1 MIVRENNY
9 EGSSPLLYLVATPIG
24 NLSEFPPRAVDILK
38 AMDYVACEDTRN
50 SGLLLQRF
58 SIDKPL
64 ISCHEHNEE
73 TAADKIVA
81 LLKSGKKVAYVS
93 DAGYP
98 VVSDPGNRLAERC
111 IAEGIKVAVV
121 NGPNAGI
128 CALVGSGLP
137 ADHFYFHGFLP
148 AKGNERRAELQT
160 LVSLPYTLIFYE
172 APHRIKD
179 MLQDVSSI
187 LGAER
192 KACLCREL
200 TKAHEEYIRG
210 SLGELASLDESTLLG
225 EMVLVVEGAKTTA
238 KEFTDEEILA
248 LLQAKLTKES
258 AKDAVKDV
266 SQENAIPKNRVYQL
280 SLRLVKG
287 R

>member
-9 EGSSPLLYLVATPIG
+9 EGKSPLLYLVATPIG

-38 AMDYVACEDTRN
+38 SMDYVACEDTRN

-111 IAEGIKVAVV
+111 IAAGIKVAVI
-121 NGPNAGI
+121 NGPSAGI

-137 ADHFYFHGFLP
+137 ADHFYFHGFLS
-148 AKGNERRAELQT
+148 AKPTERKAELQN

-179 MLQDVSSI
+179 MLQDAVLI
-187 LGAER
+187 LGKDR
-192 KACLCREL
+192 KACLSREL

-210 SLGELASLDESTLLG
+210 TLGEIAELDETTLLG
-225 EMVLVVEGAKTTA
+225 EMVLVVEGAKPVQ
-238 KEFTDEEILA
+238 KEWSDEEIA
-248 LLQAKLTKES
+248 SLLKAKLKDES
-258 AKDAVKDV
+258 MKDAVKDV
-266 SQENAIPKNRVYQL
+266 AQENAIPKNRVYQI
-280 SLRLVKG
+280 SLTLKAR
-287 R
+287 

>member
-9 EGSSPLLYLVATPIG
+9 EGKSPLLYLVATPIG

-38 AMDYVACEDTRN
+38 SMDYVACEDTRN

-111 IAEGIKVAVV
+111 IAAGIKVAVI
-121 NGPNAGI
+121 NGPSAGI

-137 ADHFYFHGFLP
+137 ADHFYFHGFLS
-148 AKGNERRAELQT
+148 AKPTERKAELQN

-179 MLQDVSSI
+179 MLQDAVLI
-187 LGAER
+187 LGKDR
-192 KACLCREL
+192 KACLSREL

-210 SLGELASLDESTLLG
+210 TLGEIAELDETTLLG
-225 EMVLVVEGAKTTA
+225 EMVLVVEGAKPVQ
-238 KEFTDEEILA
+238 KEWSDDEIA
-248 LLQAKLTKES
+248 SLLKAKLKDES
-258 AKDAVKDV
+258 MKDAVKDV
-266 SQENAIPKNRVYQL
+266 AQENAIPKNRVYQI
-280 SLRLVKG
+280 SLTLKAR
-287 R
+287 

>member
-1 MIVRENNY
+1 MIARENNY
-9 EGSSPLLYLVATPIG
+9 EGIKPLLYLVATPIG
-24 NLSEFPPRAVDILK
+24 NLSEFPPRAIEVLK

-73 TAADKIVA
+73 SAADKIVA

-121 NGPNAGI
+121 NGPSAGI

-137 ADHFYFHGFLP
+137 ANHFYFHGFLP
-148 AKGNERRAELQT
+148 AKGTERRAELQT
-160 LVSLPYTLIFYE
+160 LISLPYTLIFYE

-179 MLQDVSSI
+179 MLTDVAQI
-187 LGAER
+187 LGGER

-210 SLGELASLDESTLLG
+210 SLGEIAELDETTLLG
-225 EMVLVVEGAKTTA
+225 EMVLVVEGAPLTK
-238 KEFTDEEILA
+238 KEFSDEEIA
-248 LLQAKLTKES
+248 ELLQKKLAKES
-258 AKDAVKDV
+258 AKDAVKEV
-266 SQENAIPKNRVYQL
+266 AQENAIPKNRVYQI
-280 SLRLVKG
+280 SLTLIKDR
-287 R
+287 

>member
-9 EGSSPLLYLVATPIG
+9 EGKSPLLYLVATPIG

-38 AMDYVACEDTRN
+38 SMDYVACEDTRN

-111 IAEGIKVAVV
+111 IAAGIKVAVI
-121 NGPNAGI
+121 NGPSAGI

-137 ADHFYFHGFLP
+137 ADHFYFHGFLS
-148 AKGNERRAELQT
+148 AKPTERKAELQN

-179 MLQDVSSI
+179 MLQDVALI
-187 LGAER
+187 LGKDR
-192 KACLCREL
+192 KACLSREL

-210 SLGELASLDESTLLG
+210 SLGEIAELDETTLLG
-225 EMVLVVEGAKTTA
+225 EMVLVVEGAKPVQ
-238 KEFTDEEILA
+238 KEWSDDEIA
-248 LLQAKLTKES
+248 SLLKGKLKDES
-258 AKDAVKDV
+258 MKDAVKDV
-266 SQENAIPKNRVYQL
+266 AQENAIPKNRVYQI
-280 SLRLVKG
+280 SLTLKAR
-287 R
+287 

>member
-9 EGSSPLLYLVATPIG
+9 EGKSPLLYLVATPIG
-24 NLSEFPPRAVDILK
+24 NLSEFPPRAVDVLK
-38 AMDYVACEDTRN
+38 SMDYVACEDTRN

-111 IAEGIKVAVV
+111 IAAGIKVAVI
-121 NGPNAGI
+121 NGPSAGI

-137 ADHFYFHGFLP
+137 ADHFYFHGFLS
-148 AKGNERRAELQT
+148 AKPTERKAELQN

-179 MLQDVSSI
+179 MLQDVALI
-187 LGAER
+187 LGKDR
-192 KACLCREL
+192 KACLSREL

-210 SLGELASLDESTLLG
+210 TLGEIAELDETTLLG
-225 EMVLVVEGAKTTA
+225 EMVLVVEGAKPVQ
-238 KEFTDEEILA
+238 KEWSDEEIA
-248 LLQAKLTKES
+248 SLLKAKLKDES
-258 AKDAVKDV
+258 MKDAVKDV
-266 SQENAIPKNRVYQL
+266 AQENAIPKNRVYQI
-280 SLRLVKG
+280 SLTLKAR
-287 R
+287 